1 MTNKKR
7 LGGLLALLVLAGLG
21 LFALFGQKQSA
32 PAAGDKP
39 VVRIGSKDFTEN
51 LIVAELYALALED
64 EGYTVERKF
73 NIASSLVHTSL
84 TNKEIDLYPEYTGT
98 GLLAILKLP
107 LETDPEQVYQTVK
120 TAYAKDFKLTWLDY
134 AQATDSQGLVTRTAV
149 AKQLGIKTISDLQQH
164 ASDLRFASQGE
175 FDQREDGLAGLKTA
189 YGEFNWKSSK
199 VYDNSLKYS
208 VLKNDEADVTPAY
221 TTEGQLIQTD
231 EFTLLEDDK
240 AFWPPYNIAP
250 VAQSDLIEKEPNL
263 AQALNKISS
272 QLTTEKVTE
281 LNAQVDVDGKD
292 YTAVAKDFYKS
303 IAN

>member
-21 LFALFGQKQSA
+21 LFTLFGQKQSA

-134 AQATDSQGLVTRTAV
+134 AQATDSQGLVIRTAV
-149 AKQLGIKTISDLQQH
+149 AKQLGIKTISDLQRH
-164 ASDLRFASQGE
+164 ASELRFASQGE

-250 VAQSDLIEKEPNL
+250 VAQSDLIEKEPSL
-263 AQALNKISS
+263 ATALNKISS

-292 YTAVAKDFYKS
+292 YKAVAKDFYKS